1 MTPESPFPPL
11 WVARELL
18 TAALSFARPG
28 CRLRAEVIITEEPDT
43 AEPPYNCIEMV
54 LVAAHPEEGA

>member
-18 TAALSFARPG
+18 ADPPRAKPG
-28 CRLRAEVIITEEPDT
+28 YRLRTELTVTEEPDDAT
-43 AEPPYNCIEMV
+43 PPHNCIEMV